1 MNHYVEASMALQA
14 IKLALAMGIENLWLE
29 GDSLNIIKCL
39 KGCSHPS
46 WTIANMV
53 EEI

>member
-1 MNHYVEASMALQA
+1 MNHYAKASVALHA
-14 IKLALAMGIENLWLE
+14 IKLALTIGIKNLWLE

-46 WTIANMV
+46 
-53 EEI
+53 